1 MGAAA
6 SAMLEL
12 SDDLRKRTLQD
23 ELREFTIENQGMM
36 EANQKIP
43 HLLFLG
49 KGGSGKTALGNVL
62 TTGRSAGTP
71 GPIIGT
77 SEYIESET
85 ITQGNMTY
93 TKHDTRGVGAWDTD
107 IGEIQGAIQSV
118 YQEHQEECI
127 VIICIR
133 FNDRIHDNGNK
144 QSFDLCHSL
153 GPGVWD
159 NVLIAVTHS
168 EVPFECSDYSQL
180 EELKTM
186 WREEVQATVKR
197 YGGTEVPVCFT
208 SHTEAE
214 RPIVYNWM
222 KQLLKTIFD
231 RACISES
238 YFRFLFQSLRS
249 TLQSIVESGT
259 SQLEK
264 SHESL
269 QASITNCPIV
279 THSLGQDKL
288 LTGGAAA
295 GATIG
300 AVLGAGAG
308 VAAVVGTGVAV
319 TAGTVAGLAAFGAI
333 TIATGGGGALIG
345 AGLGAG
351 IAIATLLVWLWLKR
365 RRERHD

>member
-6 SAMLEL
+6 SAMIEL
-12 SDDLRKRTLQD
+12 SDDLAKRTLQD
-23 ELREFTIENQGMM
+23 ELTEFTIENQGMM
-36 EANQKIP
+36 EDRKMP

-62 TTGRSAGTP
+62 TTGRSRGTP
-71 GPIIGT
+71 GPIGT
-77 SEYIESET
+77 RQYIESET

-93 TKHDTRGVGAWDTD
+93 IKHDTRGVGAWDTNMR
-107 IGEIQGAIQSV
+107 EIQGAIQNV

-133 FNDRIHDNGNK
+133 FNDRINDNGNK

-153 GPGVWD
+153 GPGVWN

-168 EVPFECSDYSQL
+168 EVPFECNDDSQL
-180 EELKTM
+180 EELKTI
-186 WREEVQATVKR
+186 WREEVQATVKS
-197 YGGTEVPVCFT
+197 YGSTEVPVCFT

-214 RPIVYNWM
+214 RPIVYDWM
-222 KQLLKTIFD
+222 KQLLKTIFE
-231 RACISES
+231 RACITES

-249 TLQSIVESGT
+249 TLQSVVESGT
-259 SQLEK
+259 SELEK
-264 SHESL
+264 THESL
-269 QASITNCPIV
+269 CASITNCPIV

-288 LTGGAAA
+288 LTGGTAA

-300 AVLGAGAG
+300 AVIGAGAG
-308 VAAVVGTGVAV
+308 AATALGTGLAV
-319 TAGTVAGLAAFGAI
+319 SAGSVAGLAAFGAI

-345 AGLGAG
+345 VGLGAG

-365 RRERHD
+365 RRERYNN